1 MSKTY
6 FPFVHF
12 TLNTIVD
19 LIRHSNELWGTDAA
33 IGFGIGGCAARAW
46 MGPLDRSR
54 LRFNGGVEFGTDVMP
69 DYPVGG
75 PRIVLWRKGSP
86 GTVFDGTY
94 VRVPIEVTDYEYSP

>member
-1 MSKTY
+1 MSKTH

-12 TLNTIVD
+12 TSNPVVD

-33 IGFGIGGCAARAW
+33 MFGIGGCSVRAW
-46 MGPLDRSR
+46 IGRLDRTQ
-54 LRFNGGVEFGTDVMP
+54 LRYKGGVEFGTDVMP

-75 PRIVLWRKGSP
+75 PQIALWRKGSP